1 MKKIVFA
8 LILIIFVC
16 LPTFA
21 AKKYYI
27 KNDIDYDLQFLC
39 FSEKECYSLNANI
52 IEVKNKKF
60 VGFGA
65 YHYYDL
71 GSYKHDKKT
80 NTYSV
85 DVLVDRD
92 PSTDL
97 DVCNKCP
104 FDRGN
109 ITHLIFSLI
118 YKPFPKK
125 FKATYKGFVS
135 SEDIVKYENGK
146 PISHHINYLD
156 IYYNNNAN
164 YIKDLKHWLNYFN
177 KDVLKKFGTQYSSN
191 YDVDIKYIIPY
202 YISNKVAKNTY
213 NVQYKNNIQNTNFIN
228 KGYLCYDAKS
238 YNYNAKNDVYTV
250 DIMDKPD
257 IDNNEENIKCPYG
270 EGLITHVIYSTEY
283 SPTHKYFKVRYKGF
297 MCSTKK
303 YDDVDPTSYYY
314 IYNGVYYDDNPYLTP
329 KLSPTYF
336 RKLLKEKDKP
346 SDYNYFGIVSN
357 IENNNSISIKNNIK
371 RINIEVSSKIRDFDI
386 YEPIPKNLEDEYV
399 KKIPQN
405 QITNFKFDLD
415 KALKHILY
423 DKITYNN
430 KTLKQML
437 LDFDKK
443 SNTIYLK
450 YLHNPQNTE
459 QNKLFI
465 EQLKQMSGTVSF
477 YPDVIIEQVQPY
489 IAKYD
494 LGLEPGAESDTF
506 LYKYYI
512 EKYHLKYSKEF
523 KELLELKENVYSK
536 LDIIIS
542 KISNEF

>member
-71 GSYKHDKKT
+71 GSYKHDNKT

-164 YIKDLKHWLNYFN
+164 YIKDLKHWLNLFN
-177 KDVLKKFGTQYSSN
+177 KRVAKTFGKPNDYT
-191 YDVDIKYIIPY
+191 YDTDIKYIIPH
-202 YISNKVAKNTY
+202 YISNKAAKNTY
-213 NVQYKNNIQNTNFIN
+213 NVLYKNKIQNT
-228 KGYLCYDAKS
+228 
-238 YNYNAKNDVYTV
+238 
-250 DIMDKPD
+250 
-257 IDNNEENIKCPYG
+257 
-270 EGLITHVIYSTEY
+270 
-283 SPTHKYFKVRYKGF
+283 
-297 MCSTKK
+297 
-303 YDDVDPTSYYY
+303 
-314 IYNGVYYDDNPYLTP
+314 
-329 KLSPTYF
+329 
-336 RKLLKEKDKP
+336 
-346 SDYNYFGIVSN
+346 
-357 IENNNSISIKNNIK
+357 
-371 RINIEVSSKIRDFDI
+371 INIEASSKIRDFDI

-430 KTLKQML
+430 KTLKKML

-443 SNTIYLK
+443 SNAIYLK
-450 YLHNPQNTE
+450 YLHNPHNLE
-459 QNKLFI
+459 QNMRLI
-465 EQLKQMSGTVSF
+465 EQLKQMSGTISF
-477 YPDVIIEQVQPY
+477 YPDAIIEQVQPY
-489 IAKYD
+489 IVKYD

-523 KELLELKENVYSK
+523 KELLELKEYVYSK

>member
-8 LILIIFVC
+8 LILIVFVC
-16 LPTFA
+16 IPTFA

-39 FSEKECYSLNANI
+39 FSEKECYSLNPNI

-71 GSYKHDKKT
+71 GSYKHDNKT

-109 ITHLIFSLI
+109 ITHLIFLLI

-191 YDVDIKYIIPY
+191 YDVEIEYIIPY
-202 YISNKVAKNTY
+202 YI
-213 NVQYKNNIQNTNFIN
+213 
-228 KGYLCYDAKS
+228 
-238 YNYNAKNDVYTV
+238 
-250 DIMDKPD
+250 
-257 IDNNEENIKCPYG
+257 NE
-270 EGLITHVIYSTEY
+270 
-283 SPTHKYFKVRYKGF
+283 
-297 MCSTKK
+297 
-303 YDDVDPTSYYY
+303 
-314 IYNGVYYDDNPYLTP
+314 
-329 KLSPTYF
+329 
-336 RKLLKEKDKP
+336 
-346 SDYNYFGIVSN
+346 
-357 IENNNSISIKNNIK
+357 
-371 RINIEVSSKIRDFDI
+371 
-386 YEPIPKNLEDEYV
+386 
-399 KKIPQN
+399 
-405 QITNFKFDLD
+405 
-415 KALKHILY
+415 
-423 DKITYNN
+423 
-430 KTLKQML
+430 
-437 LDFDKK
+437 
-443 SNTIYLK
+443 
-450 YLHNPQNTE
+450 
-459 QNKLFI
+459 
-465 EQLKQMSGTVSF
+465 
-477 YPDVIIEQVQPY
+477 
-489 IAKYD
+489 
-494 LGLEPGAESDTF
+494 
-506 LYKYYI
+506 
-512 EKYHLKYSKEF
+512 
-523 KELLELKENVYSK
+523 
-536 LDIIIS
+536 
-542 KISNEF
+542 